1 MTTQPIPHQPHRAHP
16 HPHAQSPISL
26 TISPTVMPAHAG
38 IQRLGLCG
46 VRS

>member
-1 MTTQPIPHQPHRAHP
+1 MTAQPIPPQPHRAHP
-16 HPHAQSPISL
+16 HTHVRLPIPL
-26 TISPTVMPAHAG
+26 TFMPAHAG